1 MNKKLKWGLVA
12 LILLS
17 LTAWGIYSQLPKTN
31 KELAAA
37 DKVVKGQPKS
47 RALNVNAIIAKKQTL
62 SDQILINGNILPD
75 EEVCHL
81 P

>member
-17 LTAWGIYSQLPKTN
+17 LTAWGIYSQLPKNN

-37 DKVVKGQPKS
+37 DKVLKGKPKS
-47 RALNVNAIIAKKQTL
+47 RALNVNAIIAKMLL
-62 SDQILINGNILPD
+62 SK
-75 EEVCHL
+75 H
-81 P
+81 